1 MIGAIRSRGARLA
14 RTIRRRARGLGPEG
28 RPILHTALGASAAW
42 VVATEGLGHAA
53 PFFAPIAAVITLGL
67 ATGERLRRAIEI
79 TIGVAIGIAV
89 ADALVLAI
97 GTGAVALAVV
107 TGLAMIVVRLLG
119 GGPLVAS
126 QAAVSAVLVATI
138 QPPTD
143 GFAFDR
149 ALDALAGSTTG
160 LVVGTLILPV
170 DPVAALRRALHP
182 VLTELAAVL
191 SELAAALRARSLERA
206 GGALERARDTDPLLS
221 GLREAIQVAEERGRL
236 TRPVRG
242 TGDAG
247 GSYLDSARETELAV
261 RNTRVLARSTL
272 RLLRLDDEVPEPL
285 WCAAGELA
293 DAVEAARRGLADEA
307 EWARARET
315 AARAARTANAALDET
330 STMPALHLVGQLRLT
345 AFDLLRALGVPDAA
359 ALEEVRGEPGDETR
373 EHARPRD

>member
-1 MIGAIRSRGARLA
+1 MVGSIRSRGATLA
-14 RTIRRRARGLGPEG
+14 RTIRRRARALGPEG

-42 VVATEGLGHAA
+42 VVATEGLGHPA

-170 DPVAALRRALHP
+170 NPVAALRRALDP

-191 SELAAALRARSLERA
+191 TELAESLRARSLERA
-206 GGALERARDTDPLLS
+206 ARALERARGTDPLLS
-221 GLREAIQVAEERGRL
+221 VLREAIQVAEERGRL

-242 TGDAG
+242 AGAG
-247 GSYLDSARETELAV
+247 GSYLDSAREAELAV
-261 RNTRVLARSTL
+261 RNARVLARSTL

-285 WCAAGELA
+285 WRAASELA
-293 DAVEAARRGLADEA
+293 DAVEAARRGLADED
-307 EWARARET
+307 EWARARAT
-315 AARAARTANAALDET
+315 AARAARTANAALAET

-345 AFDLLRALGVPDAA
+345 AFDLLRSLGVPDDA

-373 EHARPRD
+373 EHARPRG